1 MVFDNCVGG
10 CASVGLWQRAGT
22 KILAL
27 TSNDDACGTGGGK
40 LCCSSCVGNAQ
51 AQNAGGDV
59 QWYSII
65 VLAVVRRQRAGK
77 NEGAA
82 VQ

>member
-1 MVFDNCVGG
+1 M
-10 CASVGLWQRAGT
+10 Q
-22 KILAL
+22 AL
-27 TSNDDACGTGGGK
+27 TSNDDACGTGGK
-40 LCCSSCVGNAQ
+40 LCCSSCNGNAQ

-82 VQ
+82 DQ